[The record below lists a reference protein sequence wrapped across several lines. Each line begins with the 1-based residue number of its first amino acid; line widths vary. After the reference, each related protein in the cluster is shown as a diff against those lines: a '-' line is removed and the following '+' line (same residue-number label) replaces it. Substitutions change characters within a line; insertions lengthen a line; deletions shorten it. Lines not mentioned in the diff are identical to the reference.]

1 MAKVLLADESITIQK
16 VVNLV
21 LSEEGHEIKTATSG
35 SDVIES
41 LSSFAPDII
50 LMDIKLP
57 GEDGFAVTKKVKGN
71 PQTAHIP
78 VLLLSGAFDAVDE
91 SSLAGSGAEGSITKP
106 FEAKDLL
113 EMVGALLA
121 GKGAAAEAVAEAEPV
136 AEAVEEA
143 VETAEP
149 VAEAEPL
156 VEAVEEAAEEEAV
169 EVVAADEEEDLWD
182 LGEAEGAAEPAAVEI
197 AEAVATEP
205 EPEPVQAA
213 PVSSQASPAP
223 AEVGD
228 AVTAAITGQ
237 IEALVGSVDL
247 KGILLEA
254 LGPGIKDT
262 VEKILWEVTPELTE
276 RLIREA
282 VTESMGSLNKE
293 LENIIWETVPEL
305 AESIIR
311 KEIDKIRAE
320 S

>member
-1 MAKVLLADESITIQK
+1 MAKILLADESITIQK

-21 LSEEGHEIKTATSG
+21 LSEEGHEIKAATSG
-35 SDVIES
+35 SDVLGA
-41 LSSFAPDII
+41 LSSFGPDIV

-57 GEDGFAVTKKVKGN
+57 DEGGYEVVKKIKGA
-71 PQTAHIP
+71 PATAHIP
-78 VLLLSGAFDAVDE
+78 VLLMAGAFEPADEASLATSGAD
-91 SSLAGSGAEGSITKP
+91 GSITKP

-113 EMVGALLA
+113 EKVRSLLA
-121 GKGAAAEAVAEAEPV
+121 GERAAPAPAESAAETV
-136 AEAVEEA
+136 
-143 VETAEP
+143 EP

-156 VEAVEEAAEEEAV
+156 VEEVAETVEAAEAVEEEAV

-182 LGEAEGAAEPAAVEI
+182 LGEVEGAAEPEAVETV
-197 AEAVATEP
+197 EAVAE
-205 EPEPVQAA
+205 EVAVAPVGVSPQAA
-213 PVSSQASPAP
+213 PGP
-223 AEVGD
+223 AELAD
-228 AVTAAITGQ
+228 AVTDALTEQ
-237 IEALVGSVDL
+237 IEGLVGSVDL
-247 KGILLEA
+247 KGLLLEA

-293 LENIIWETVPEL
+293 LENIVWETVPEL

-311 KEIDKIRAE
+311 KEIEKIRAE